1 MSRSHDR
8 PARAVSASLSLSPLV
23 AAYLVTLNGL
33 AEAGGWAG
41 LFGRA
46 APLELEIGFGWDTFL
61 LEQAKTRTT
70 TDFVGIEYD
79 RQRVLALARKAAAA
93 GVNNLRLVW
102 GDALYH
108 LPRLF
113 PPASL
118 RRVYIRFP
126 DPWPKK
132 RHHKH
137 RLLGPEFLRSLFWHI
152 AEGGEL
158 LVATDDAEYRDF
170 IHDSLGAVVGLH
182 NTAAPRPW
190 LDSAPDLPM
199 SKFEI
204 LFRTQGKNV
213 FFFRYARGAGFASAH
228 VVAATEK
235 LSRIPRRVS
244 EMPHVVFSNAL
255 ELDALNRAFKPFCWR
270 EDEVLFKVNELWM
283 ASRAS
288 AVLLECVIV
297 HDGHDECF
305 YVEVANKQ
313 AGAVIRV
320 SPIKEAERTELVF
333 RCLAGIARRFLSSFP
348 DLRVARHNLGAWAPV
363 GIDGQHRPDV
373 FWIERNHGSEP
384 TSVE

>member
-1 MSRSHDR
+1 M
-8 PARAVSASLSLSPLV
+8 V
-23 AAYLVTLNGL
+23 AAYLATLNSL
-33 AEAGGWAG
+33 AEAGGWAR
-41 LFGRA
+41 LFGRE

-61 LEQAKTRTT
+61 LEQANARTS

-79 RQRVLALARKAAAA
+79 RQRVLALARKAAAV

-108 LPRLF
+108 LPRMF
-113 PPASL
+113 QPASL
-118 RRVYIRFP
+118 QRVYIRFP

-152 AEGGEL
+152 SDGGEL
-158 LVATDDAEYRDF
+158 VAATDDAEYRDF
-170 IHDSLGAVVGLH
+170 IHDSLGAVAGLH

-199 SKFEI
+199 SKFET

-213 FFFRYARGAGFASAH
+213 YVFRYARGADFASAH
-228 VVAATEK
+228 AAAAAAER
-235 LSRIPRRVS
+235 SRIPRRVS
-244 EMPHVVFSNAL
+244 EMPHVVFSTAV
-255 ELDALNRAFKPFCWR
+255 ELDTLSRAFKPFCWR
-270 EDEVLFKVNELWM
+270 EDDVLFKVNEMWL
-283 ASRAS
+283 ASRAT

-305 YVEVANKQ
+305 YVELANKHE
-313 AGAVIRV
+313 GAVIRV
-320 SPIKEAERTELVF
+320 SPIKEAERTDLVF
-333 RCLAGIARRFLSSFP
+333 RCLAGIARRLLSSIS
-348 DLRVARHNLGAWAPV
+348 DLRVSRHNLGAWAPV
-363 GIDGQHRPDV
+363 RVDEQHRPDDL
-373 FWIERNHGSEP
+373 WIERNHGSGR